1 MEHSK
6 KRGNISQQY
15 DWFPE
20 SAKEI
25 KKNVKE
31 KLFSHL
37 WFYHGKYGRKLNIIK
52 FSWKL
57 MHL

>member
-6 KRGNISQQY
+6 KRGNISQHY

-52 FSWKL
+52 FS
-57 MHL
+57 